1 MSAGPR
7 SHAACWTGREER
19 LRRLTGS
26 SPRRQRAS
34 ARAVF
39 SEGGRWAV
47 ASRHLR
53 GGARLCSQTPAHAA
67 PCRPLPWA
75 SRIRPSAAPAV
86 SSRSAPFS
94 LRSCQAQPQTPA
106 LRCGAGCCAGQRR
119 GGRAL
124 SADFVGIDGGPDAA
138 QRLQFRVL
146 ACVFLESGARATRLR
161 ESHAAGRPPPR
172 QRPSQPRGGCH
183 GLCCPPSGR
192 EKCSAAREAR
202 GERRACACRRKRC

>member
-7 SHAACWTGREER
+7 SHAACWTGRKER
-19 LRRLTGS
+19 LRRLKGG

-53 GGARLCSQTPAHAA
+53 GGARIRSPPPAHAA

-75 SRIRPSAAPAV
+75 SRFRPSAAPAV

-106 LRCGAGCCAGQRR
+106 LRCGAGSCAGQRR
-119 GGRAL
+119 GGAASGRGSVGAGRAL
-124 SADFVGIDGGPDAA
+124 SADFVGERHWGHANCRRNVEELWALSFRSAA
-138 QRLQFRVL
+138 KAADQRL
-146 ACVFLESGARATRLR
+146 
-161 ESHAAGRPPPR
+161 
-172 QRPSQPRGGCH
+172 
-183 GLCCPPSGR
+183 
-192 EKCSAAREAR
+192 SALKLDIELM
-202 GERRACACRRKRC
+202 EM